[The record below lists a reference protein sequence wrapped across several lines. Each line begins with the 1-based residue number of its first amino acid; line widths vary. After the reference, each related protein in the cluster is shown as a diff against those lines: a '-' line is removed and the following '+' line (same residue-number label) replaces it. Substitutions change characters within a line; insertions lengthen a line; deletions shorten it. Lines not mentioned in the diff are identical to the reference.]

1 MTLWLAVLGMAAVTY
16 ALRASF
22 LLLPEQAQ
30 LPALLRRALRYV
42 PAAVL
47 TAIWAPELL
56 LRDGALQLTLGN
68 ERLLAGALA
77 VVAAWRFRLTY
88 LTIAAGML
96 ALHLLAAGNA
106 AAAEAPHKVVAIEGV
121 TEYRLDNG
129 LRVLTVPDP
138 GADTVTVHITY
149 LVGSRHEGYG
159 ERGMAHLLE
168 HMLFKGS
175 PRHPD
180 LKREFASR
188 GARWNGTTAYDRTNY
203 FETMPASDANLEWA
217 LGMEADRMV
226 NSFIAKADLE
236 SEMTVV
242 RNEFEMGEND
252 PGGILFQRTLQLAYA
267 WHNYGHP
274 IIGARSDI
282 ESVPIA
288 RLQAF
293 YRTWYQPDNA
303 LLIVAGRF
311 DQARAL
317 DLVQKTFGAIPRP
330 ARALPALYTR
340 EPTQDGARTVTLRR
354 NGEAPIVSALYRIPA
369 GSDPDYPAL
378 DVLVSVLGNTPS
390 GRLHRALV
398 QKGLASYTWGSE
410 RALHDPGFASFGA
423 GLPKGASVDAAR
435 DALLGT
441 LEGVGKHP
449 VRAEEVRR
457 AKTELLNDFDK
468 AQRNTRSLVQALSE
482 FAAIGDWRL
491 FYLYRD
497 RLRAVSVA
505 DVQRVASAYFK
516 PANRVLGVFLPTRHP
531 DRAEIPPPPDLEQA
545 LSGYRGGEA
554 LAAGEAFDPTP
565 ANIEARVIRR
575 TLANGIRV
583 ALLPKKTRGHVV
595 VASLLLHW
603 GDEPSISGRVTAC
616 SLAGNMLAR
625 GTRRHSRAELDDAFE
640 RLNASVAVNG
650 EGARLEVPSAQL
662 ADTLRL
668 VAEAYREP
676 AFPPEEF
683 KELKRALLTD
693 AEQQRSDPTAIA
705 GLQLSRHLN
714 PYPKGHPYY
723 TGTIDEDVEQL
734 QAATVADAETCYREL
749 MGATGADFAAVGEFD
764 PEALVR
770 LLETLFG
777 GWKNPRP
784 FARIAARYYDNAPLE
799 SEFRTPDKAN
809 AVLRGG
815 LNLPLRDDDP
825 DFPAM
830 VLANYLLGGS
840 LSARI
845 PQRVR
850 ETEGLSYSV
859 HTSFHASAFYPV
871 AGFRVSAIFAPGNKA
886 RVELAIRQEL
896 ARALRD
902 GFAAAE
908 VEAGAKALIEA
919 RRLARRSDRALAAR
933 LADYLYKQRSFA
945 WDAQLEQRIA
955 ALSADEVNAALRRHL
970 DPARLSLMSAG
981 DFK

>member
-1 MTLWLAVLGMAAVTY
+1 MTLWLALIGMAVLTY

-22 LLLPEQAQ
+22 LLLPENAQ
-30 LPALLRRALRYV
+30 LPSLARRALRYV

-68 ERLLAGALA
+68 ERLLAGAVA

-88 LTIAAGML
+88 LTIGVGML
-96 ALHLLAAGNA
+96 VLHLLMAGNA
-106 AAAEAPHKVVAIEGV
+106 AAAEAPRKVVAIEGV
-121 TEYRLDNG
+121 TEFRLDNG

-175 PRHPD
+175 ARHPD
-180 LKREFASR
+180 LKREFAAR

-203 FETMPASDANLEWA
+203 FETMPASEANLDWA

-226 NSFIAKADLE
+226 NSFIARADLE

-252 PGGILFQRTLQLAYA
+252 PGAVLFQRTLQLAYA

-282 ESVPIA
+282 EKVPIA

-311 DQARAL
+311 DPARAL
-317 DLVQKTFGAIPRP
+317 ELAQKYFGAIPRP
-330 ARALPALYTR
+330 PRALPALYTR
-340 EPTQDGARTVTLRR
+340 EPAQDGARAVTLRR
-354 NGEAPIVSALYRIPA
+354 SGEAPLVTALYRVPA
-369 GSDPDYPAL
+369 GGDPDYPAL

-398 QKGLASYTWGSE
+398 QKGLASYSWGAE

-435 DALLGT
+435 DALLGA
-441 LEGVGKHP
+441 LEGIGRHP

-468 AQRNTRSLVQALSE
+468 AQRNTRSLVRALSE

-491 FYLYRD
+491 FFLYRD

-505 DVQRVASAYFK
+505 DVQRVAGAYFK

-531 DRAEIPPPPDLEQA
+531 DRAAIPPPPDLEQA
-545 LSGYRGGEA
+545 LAGYRGGEA
-554 LAAGEAFDPTP
+554 PAAGEAFDPTP

-583 ALLPKKTRGHVV
+583 ALLPKKTRGQVV
-595 VASLLLHW
+595 VARLLLHW

-616 SLAGNMLAR
+616 SLAGEMLAR
-625 GTRRHSRAELDDAFE
+625 GTRRHSRAELSDAFE

-650 EGARLEVPSAQL
+650 EGARLEVPAAQL

-676 AFPPEEF
+676 AFPGDEF

-693 AEQQRSDPTAIA
+693 AEEQRSEPTAIA

-723 TGTIDEDVEQL
+723 TETIDEDVEQL
-734 QAATVADAETCYREL
+734 QAATVADAESCYRQL
-749 MGATGADFAAVGEFD
+749 LGATGADFAAVGEFD
-764 PEALVR
+764 PDELAR

-784 FARIAARYYDNAPLE
+784 FARVPARYFDNAPLE
-799 SEFRTPDKAN
+799 REFRTPDKAN

-815 LNLPLRDDDP
+815 LNMPLRDDDP

-859 HTSFHASAFYPV
+859 HTSFRASAFYPV
-871 AGFRVSAIFAPGNKA
+871 AAFRVSAIFAPGNKT
-886 RVELAIRQEL
+886 RVELAIREEL

-902 GFAAAE
+902 GFSAAE
-908 VEAGAKALIEA
+908 VEGGAKALIEA

-955 ALSADEVNAALRRHL
+955 ALGAGEVNAALRRHL
-970 DPARLSLMSAG
+970 DPARLSVMSAG

>member
-1 MTLWLAVLGMAAVTY
+1 MPFDRPFFVRVAFVWLCAALLAV
-16 ALRASF
+16 S
-22 LLLPEQAQ
+22 
-30 LPALLRRALRYV
+30 
-42 PAAVL
+42 
-47 TAIWAPELL
+47 
-56 LRDGALQLTLGN
+56 
-68 ERLLAGALA
+68 
-77 VVAAWRFRLTY
+77 
-88 LTIAAGML
+88 
-96 ALHLLAAGNA
+96 A
-106 AAAEAPHKVVAIEGV
+106 AAAEAPQKVVAIEGV

-175 PRHPD
+175 ARHAD
-180 LKREFASR
+180 LKREFAGR

-203 FETMPASDANLEWA
+203 FETMPASDANLDWA

-252 PGGILFQRTLQLAYA
+252 PGGVLFQRTLQLAYA

-317 DLVQKTFGAIPRP
+317 GLVQKYFGAIPRP
-330 ARALPALYTR
+330 ARTLPALYTQ
-340 EPTQDGARTVTLRR
+340 EPEQDGARAVTLRR
-354 NGEAPIVSALYRIPA
+354 NGEAPIVTALYRIPA

-378 DVLVSVLGNTPS
+378 DVLVNVLGNTPS

-398 QKGLASYTWGSE
+398 QKGLANYAWGSE

-423 GLPKGASVDAAR
+423 GLPKDASVDAAR
-435 DALLGT
+435 DALLGA
-441 LEGVGKHP
+441 LERIGKHP

-468 AQRNTRSLVQALSE
+468 AQRNTRALVRALSE
-482 FAAIGDWRL
+482 FEAIGDWRL
-491 FYLYRD
+491 FFLYRD

-505 DVQRVASAYFK
+505 DVQRVAVAYLK

-531 DRAEIPPPPDLEQA
+531 DRAKIPPPPDLAQA
-545 LSGYRGGEA
+545 LRGYRGGEA

-595 VASLLLHW
+595 VARLLLHW

-616 SLAGNMLAR
+616 SLAGDMLAR
-625 GTRRHSRAELDDAFE
+625 GTRRHSRAELSDAFE

-650 EGARLEVPSAQL
+650 EGARLEVPAAQL

-668 VAEAYREP
+668 VAEAFREP
-676 AFPPEEF
+676 AFPADEF
-683 KELKRALLTD
+683 KQLKRALLTE
-693 AEQQRSDPTAIA
+693 AEERRSDPTAIA
-705 GLQLSRHLN
+705 GLQLSRHLS

-723 TGTIDEDVEQL
+723 TDTIDEDVEQL
-734 QAATVADAETCYREL
+734 QAATVADAESCYREL
-749 MGATGADFAAVGEFD
+749 LGATGADIAAVGEFD
-764 PEALVR
+764 PDALAR
-770 LLETLFG
+770 QLETLFG

-784 FARIAARYYDNAPLE
+784 FARVAARYYDNAPLE

-809 AVLRGG
+809 AVLRAG
-815 LNLPLRDDDP
+815 LNIAAARRRPRFPGHGAGELPARRFAFGP
-825 DFPAM
+825 HPA
-830 VLANYLLGGS
+830 
-840 LSARI
+840 ARARERR
-845 PQRVR
+845 PVVQRLHLVPRQRVLPGR
-850 ETEGLSYSV
+850 RVQGVGDLR
-859 HTSFHASAFYPV
+859 PRQQGPGR
-871 AGFRVSAIFAPGNKA
+871 AGDPRG
-886 RVELAIRQEL
+886 
-896 ARALRD
+896 ARAR
-902 GFAAAE
+902 A
-908 VEAGAKALIEA
+908 A
-919 RRLARRSDRALAAR
+919 RRLRRSRGRERRQGADRGASPGAPQRPRARRAAGGLPLQAAQLRLGRAAR
-933 LADYLYKQRSFA
+933 AAHRRPERGRGERGPAAPPRPRPAVGDERGRLQVGAAYLRSRS
-945 WDAQLEQRIA
+945 RISSSRTSCRGGGA
-955 ALSADEVNAALRRHL
+955 AGAACSS
-970 DPARLSLMSAG
+970 RLSRLMPRSAM
-981 DFK
+981 KMTKATSVKSSTACTNLP

>member
-1 MTLWLAVLGMAAVTY
+1 MTLLLAVLGMAGVTY

-22 LLLPEQAQ
+22 LLLPQSAQ
-30 LPALLRRALRYV
+30 LPPLLRRALRYV

-47 TAIWAPELL
+47 TAIWTPELL
-56 LRDGALQLTLGN
+56 LRDGVLQLSLGN
-68 ERLLAGALA
+68 ERLLAGAVA
-77 VVAAWRFRLTY
+77 IVAAWRYRLTY

-106 AAAEAPHKVVAIEGV
+106 AAAEAPQKVAAIEGV

-175 PRHPD
+175 PQHQD
-180 LKREFASR
+180 LKREFAAR

-203 FETMPASDANLEWA
+203 FETMPAGDANLDWA

-252 PGGILFQRTLQLAYA
+252 PGAVLFQRTLQLAYA

-274 IIGARSDI
+274 VIGARSDI
-282 ESVPIA
+282 ENVPIA

-303 LLIVAGRF
+303 LLIVGGRF
-311 DQARAL
+311 DPAHAL
-317 DLVQKTFGAIPRP
+317 ELVQRYFAPIPRP
-330 ARALPALYTR
+330 ARELPALYTE
-340 EPTQDGARTVTLRR
+340 EPAQDGARSVTLRR
-354 NGEAPIVSALYRIPA
+354 TGEAPIVTALYRIPS
-369 GSDPDYPAL
+369 GGDPDYPAL

-398 QKGLASYTWGSE
+398 QKGLANFTWGSE

-423 GLPKGASVDAAR
+423 WLPKDASVEAAR
-435 DALLGT
+435 DALLAE
-441 LEGVGKHP
+441 LEGFGRHP
-449 VRAEEVRR
+449 VHAEEVRR

-468 AQRNTRSLVQALSE
+468 AQRDTRALVRALSE

-491 FYLYRD
+491 FFLYRD

-505 DVQRVASAYFK
+505 DVQRVALAYFK
-516 PANRVLGVFLPTRHP
+516 PANRVLGIFLPARHP
-531 DRAEIPPPPDLEQA
+531 DRAQIPPPPDLEQA
-545 LSGYRGGEA
+545 LADYRGGEA
-554 LAAGEAFDPTP
+554 LGAGEAFDPTP
-565 ANIEARVIRR
+565 ANIEARVVRR

-583 ALLPKKTRGHVV
+583 ALLPKKTRGHGV
-595 VASLLLHW
+595 VARLWLHW
-603 GDEPSISGRVTAC
+603 GDEASMTGRVTAC
-616 SLAGNMLAR
+616 SLAGSMLLR
-625 GTRRHSRAELDDAFE
+625 GTRRHSRAELSDAFE
-640 RLNASVAVNG
+640 RLNATVAVAG
-650 EGARLEVPSAQL
+650 DGARLEVPAAGL
-662 ADTLRL
+662 GDTLRL
-668 VAEAYREP
+668 VAEALREP
-676 AFPPEEF
+676 AFPPDEF
-683 KELKRALLTD
+683 DALKRALLTD
-693 AEQQRSDPTAIA
+693 AEEQRSDPGAIA
-705 GLQLSRHLN
+705 SLQLSRHLS

-723 TGTIDEDVEQL
+723 TATIDEDVEQL
-734 QAATVADAETCYREL
+734 QAANLASAESCYRDL
-749 MGATGADFAAVGEFD
+749 LGASGADFAAVGEFD
-764 PEALVR
+764 PDTLAWQ
-770 LLETLFG
+770 LEELFG
-777 GWKNPRP
+777 DWKNPRP
-784 FARIAARYYDNAPLE
+784 FERVVARYYDKPPLE
-799 SEFRTPDKAN
+799 GEFRIPDKAN
-809 AVLRGG
+809 AALRAGI
-815 LNLPLRDDDP
+815 NIPLRDDDP
-825 DFPAM
+825 DYPAL

-840 LSARI
+840 LAARI

-859 HTSFHASAFYPV
+859 YTSFNAGAFYPI
-871 AGFRVSAIFAPGNKA
+871 AAFRVSAIFAPANQA
-886 RVELAIRQEL
+886 RVERAVREEL
-896 ARALRD
+896 ARAVRG
-902 GFAAAE
+902 GFGAAE
-908 VEAGAKALIEA
+908 VKSGAKALIEA
-919 RRLARRSDRALAAR
+919 RRLARRSDRALAEQ
-933 LADYLYKQRSFA
+933 LVDHLYWQRDFA

-955 ALSADEVNAALRRHL
+955 ALTPREVDAALRRHL
-970 DPARLSLMSAG
+970 DPARLSVMSAG